1 MRSYFILAMCCLFL
15 IQYFVG
21 SQVLQYALAIFA
33 TIAFLGSITLAR
45 RTPRFFS
52 ILMFLAGMVF
62 TILKGDGVEAAV
74 QGITANLPLLTLL
87 VLVPLLS
94 IPLKMGGFFDSILS
108 YLKQFENQPRK
119 LFLGIT
125 TVLFFLSPILNIG
138 AIRIVHEFAQKLKLN
153 STFLSKAYL
162 VGFSSTIL
170 WSPYYA
176 AVAITLLYLQVS
188 IADYVPYGLGL
199 AILFL
204 ILGNLMFSL
213 WAKKQKFGTAKPDA
227 EPVSPKHRQR
237 IKLLALI
244 IFCLMAVTIIAEM
257 ITHWSMLVLVSF
269 VAILFPVLWT
279 LCSNQWKT
287 LKQYLLDY
295 RDHSVPIMNNE
306 IIMYI
311 SAGFFGQSLTGTSFG
326 YGLSKFMI
334 DLAQH
339 SFLLFALFIL
349 ITMVGVTYMGIH
361 QVVVVTVL
369 ATQMDPVLMGTTKEI
384 LALVIM
390 LAWAT
395 SSVLSPVNPVNLLVS
410 TLVKRTS
417 IEVGTRDNGWFLL
430 SMCTIGIA
438 ILTFFH

>member
-1 MRSYFILAMCCLFL
+1 MCFLFL

-21 SQVLQYALAIFA
+21 SQVLQYILALFA
-33 TIAFLGSITLAR
+33 AIAFLGSITLAR
-45 RTPRFFS
+45 PTPRFFS
-52 ILMFLAGMVF
+52 ILMFLAGIIF
-62 TILKGDGVEAAV
+62 TVLKGDGLEEVV

-94 IPLKMGGFFDSILS
+94 IPLKMGGFFDSILL
-108 YLKQFENQPRK
+108 YLKHFQNHPRK
-119 LFLGIT
+119 LFMGIT
-125 TVLFFLSPILNIG
+125 SVLFFLGPILNIG

-162 VGFSSTIL
+162 VGFSTTIL

-188 IADYVPYGLGL
+188 ITDYVPYGLGL
-199 AILFL
+199 GILFL
-204 ILGNLMFSL
+204 IIGNLMFSL
-213 WAKKQKFGTAKPDA
+213 WAGKQKLEPSEQQDEESFSPDHG
-227 EPVSPKHRQR
+227 KR
-237 IKLLALI
+237 IKVLAVI
-244 IFCLMAVTIIAEM
+244 IFSLMTVTIIAEM

-269 VAILFPVLWT
+269 VAILFPLVWCLF
-279 LCSNQWKT
+279 SHQWKA
-287 LKQYLLDY
+287 LRQYLLDF
-295 RDHSVPIMNNE
+295 RDQSVPIMNNE

-311 SAGFFGQSLTGTSFG
+311 SAGFFGQSLIGTSLG
-326 YGLSKFMI
+326 QGLSIFMI
-334 DLAQH
+334 DLAQI

-349 ITMVGVTYMGIH
+349 VTMVIVTYMGIH

-369 ATQMDPVLMGTTKEI
+369 ATQMDPILLGTTKEI
-384 LALVIM
+384 LAMVIM

-410 TLVKRTS
+410 TLVKRSS
-417 IEVGTRDNGWFLL
+417 IQVGTRDNGWFLL

-438 ILTFFH
+438 ILTLFH